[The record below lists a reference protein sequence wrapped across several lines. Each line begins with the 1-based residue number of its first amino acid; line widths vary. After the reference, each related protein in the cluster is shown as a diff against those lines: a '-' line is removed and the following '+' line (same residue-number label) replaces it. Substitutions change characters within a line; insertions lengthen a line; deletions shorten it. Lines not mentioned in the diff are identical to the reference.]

1 MFKIDKRVI
10 FADTDAGGIVYH
22 SKYLDFCEEA
32 RMEFLL
38 KNNLNQSQLLKK
50 YNLMFIVKSCNINYI
65 KPAKLEDLL
74 KITIDNIVVDK
85 LTIIFNHSIYRN
97 NDILVKCNVN
107 ILAIN
112 KDFKIIRKIPDEI
125 LNIFIE
131 K

>member
-1 MFKIDKRVI
+1 MFKINKRVI

-38 KNNLNQSQLLKK
+38 KNKLNQNYLLEK
-50 YNLMFIVKSCNINYI
+50 YNLMFVVKNCSINYI

-74 KITIDNIVVDK
+74 EINIDSIMVDK
-85 LTIIFNHSIYRN
+85 LTITFNHSISKN
-97 NDILVKCNVN
+97 GNILVQCIVN

-125 LNIFIE
+125 LNIFTI